1 MAKEILDKL
10 QAELDKAMAELD
22 DAEQAALLLELKEV
36 ISDHLDE
43 QKETEEASLIA
54 KLQATAVRFKVEH
67 PTLSESFI
75 FAVNS
80 LNNAGL

>member
-10 QAELDKAMAELD
+10 QADLDEAMAGLD
-22 DAEQAALLLELKEV
+22 DAEQAALLLEVKEV
-36 ISDHLDE
+36 IRDHLDE
-43 QKETEEASLIA
+43 AKETEEATLIA

-67 PTLSESFI
+67 PTLAESFI